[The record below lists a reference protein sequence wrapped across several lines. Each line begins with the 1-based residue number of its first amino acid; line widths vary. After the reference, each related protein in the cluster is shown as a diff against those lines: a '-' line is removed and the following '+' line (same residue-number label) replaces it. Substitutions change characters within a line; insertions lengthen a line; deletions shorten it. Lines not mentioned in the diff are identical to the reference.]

1 MNTLQCIIVDDEPLA
16 VKLLENYIRRTEFL
30 ECVGTAE
37 HPKAAQKLLERYKVN
52 LVFLDIQM
60 PGLNGIDFASSIHPE
75 TRIIFTT
82 AFSEYALTSYKLNA
96 LDYLLKPFNYD
107 EFLQAVQKAWS
118 WFQLVRVN
126 HKLEQDNTLFIKSGY
141 QNVQLKF
148 EDIFYFQGFKDY
160 IKIYL
165 KSEPNPLL
173 TLMTMKSMISHLPSD
188 KFLRV
193 HRSYIVPISRITK
206 AGKAS
211 LMLDNEAEIPISESY
226 KNAVMQ
232 VINNKRI
239 R

>member
-16 VKLLENYIRRTEFL
+16 IKLLENYIRRTEFL

-37 HPKAAQKLLERYKVN
+37 HPKEAQKLLERHKVN

-60 PGLNGIDFASSIHPE
+60 PDLNGIDFASNIHPE

-107 EFLQAVQKAWS
+107 EFLEAAKKALS
-118 WFQLVRVN
+118 WFQLVRQN

-148 EDIFYFQGFKDY
+148 EDIYYLQGFKDY

-165 KSEPNPLL
+165 KSEPNPIL
-173 TLMTMKSMISHLPSD
+173 TLMTMKTMVSHLPAD
-188 KFLRV
+188 RFVRV
-193 HRSYIVPISRITK
+193 HRSYIVPIARITT

-211 LMLDNEAEIPISESY
+211 LTLDNETEIPISDSY
-226 KNAVMQ
+226 KNTVMQ
-232 VINNKRI
+232 VINKKRI